1 MKKDEFF
8 ISLKEI
14 EIKFGIAINDLIDSE
29 KELNDALFKTEAD
42 IFVCEK
48 TIPVATA
55 IYELLLLYLQFSNLK
70 YANIE

>member
-8 ISLKEI
+8 TSLKEI
-14 EIKFGIAINDLIDSE
+14 ERKFGIAINDLIDSE
-29 KELNDALFKTEAD
+29 KKLNDALFKTEAD

-55 IYELLLLYLQFSNLK
+55 IGKLLLVYLQFSNLT